1 MGYEATRR
9 TAEQTNEA
17 IGDAGR
23 RTADAT
29 ADAMRQNADRT
40 DEFWRSGT
48 AVGGRV
54 AEQSME
60 QFSKVLEL
68 AGGDAQ
74 HTLQRCLHN
83 VQAITESTT
92 HLTDGFRDASAEW
105 KAFTQKSI
113 EHNLDRVN
121 ALLGCRSFDQCVTV
135 QTELAR
141 DNLEALLQIARR
153 MSEIYARAAEE
164 TTRCVAQVSLTPKS
178 PG

>member
-1 MGYEATRR
+1 MGYEVTRR

-74 HTLQRCLHN
+74 HTL
-83 VQAITESTT
+83 
-92 HLTDGFRDASAEW
+92 
-105 KAFTQKSI
+105 
-113 EHNLDRVN
+113 
-121 ALLGCRSFDQCVTV
+121 
-135 QTELAR
+135 
-141 DNLEALLQIARR
+141 
-153 MSEIYARAAEE
+153 
-164 TTRCVAQVSLTPKS
+164 
-178 PG
+178 